1 MNGPP
6 VAVLTAA
13 ARPAARERELAERF
27 GLPLLAPGG
36 AAPPR
41 GRPLLRFGPEGLGLH
56 MEADGAPAVLRADF
70 LAPRIQRRARAPLAG
85 QLLGRAAGLRRGR
98 RPGVLDATAGL
109 GRDAFLL
116 AFAGC
121 EVRLLERSAVVCALL
136 EDGMRRASGGSG
148 RTARALARMRL
159 VHADFLEYAG
169 ADGSCEVVLLDP
181 MFAPSGRTARA
192 QQSMFLLQRL
202 LGEPHD
208 GRRLLERALGAARGR
223 VAVKRPRAAPA
234 LAGRPPDLAFR
245 GSSSRFDVYLVRQA
259 TRSSTDS

>member
-1 MNGPP
+1 MNDPP

-13 ARPAARERELAERF
+13 ERPAARERELAERF

-36 AAPPR
+36 AAPPD

-70 LAPRIQRRARAPLAG
+70 LAPGIQRRARAPLAG

-116 AFAGC
+116 ARAGC
-121 EVRLLERSAVVCALL
+121 EVLLLERSAAVCALL
-136 EDGMRRASGGSG
+136 EDGMRRASEGSG
-148 RTARALARMRL
+148 PTARALARMRL

-169 ADGSCEVVLLDP
+169 DGPRDVVLLDP
-181 MFAPSGRTARA
+181 MFVRGPKAARA
-192 QQSMFLLQRL
+192 KQPMFLLQRL
-202 LGEPHD
+202 LGEPGD
-208 GRRLLERALGAARGR
+208 GGRLLERALGAARGR
-223 VAVKRPRAAPA
+223 VVAKRPRAAPA

-245 GSSSRFDVYLVRQA
+245 GSSSRFDVYLMGSARQRPA
-259 TRSSTDS
+259 G